1 MLHNE
6 HFFSHNSEQIK
17 NFNKSFSQKTNN
29 SMEVLQGHVDKRSN
43 DYDVIISLKY
53 KTTFS
58 NN

>member
-1 MLHNE
+1 
-6 HFFSHNSEQIK
+6 
-17 NFNKSFSQKTNN
+17 
-29 SMEVLQGHVDKRSN
+29 MEILQGHVDKRSN